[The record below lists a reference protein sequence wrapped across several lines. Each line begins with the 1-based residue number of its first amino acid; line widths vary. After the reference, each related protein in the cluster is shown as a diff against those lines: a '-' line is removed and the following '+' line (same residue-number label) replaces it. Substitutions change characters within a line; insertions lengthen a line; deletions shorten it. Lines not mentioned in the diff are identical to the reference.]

1 MSFKCT
7 TCGALCDDGQ
17 LKCEYCGAELTRRG
31 DEQSP
36 SAQALGEADIITRK
50 VIEKVQKCVLKICTA
65 TSTGTGFVTRD
76 GLVVSNAHVV
86 VAEGEAAKMLA
97 RLTGGGIYANFYGS
111 DERHPLKILSF
122 DEREDVAVLAFAD
135 GAESEEYLELA
146 DSDGVKMGE
155 RIFTIGNPLG
165 YEFSYAEGTVGS
177 PYRKFGDRKN
187 PVLQMQLAVN
197 PGNSGG
203 PVCNSRGEV
212 VGIASF
218 FRFNKASWSHQVEK
232 DDGIS
237 FAVTAKTIGKEI
249 KKAGK

>member
-1 MSFKCT
+1 MSIKCAV
-7 TCGALCDDGQ
+7 CGAPCAEGQ
-17 LKCEYCGAELTRRG
+17 TSCEYCGAALSRRQVVG
-31 DEQSP
+31 ADET
-36 SAQALGEADIITRK
+36 DVITRK
-50 VIEKVQKCVLKICTA
+50 IIEKAQKCVLKISTV
-65 TSTGTGFVTRD
+65 TSTGTGFVTEN

-86 VAEGEAAKMLA
+86 VAESGAAKMLA
-97 RLTGGGIYANFYGS
+97 KLTGGGIYANFYGS
-111 DERHPLKILSF
+111 EESHPLKLLSY

-135 GAESEEYLELA
+135 GAECDEFLGLA

-177 PYRKFGDRKN
+177 PFRKFGDRNN

-218 FRFNKASWSHQVEK
+218 FRFNKASWSQQVEK

-237 FAVTAKTIGKEI
+237 FAVTAKTIAEEI
-249 KKAGK
+249 RKAGK